1 MLALMAKAQPILR
14 EATPSQRPVPMMH
27 HPSSHHLKKITS
39 KEPSLFYPLDSTG
52 AISRDG
58 SFDWPKRSERWCK
71 PNAIMLALMAKAQP
85 ILREA
90 TPSQRPVPMMH
101 HPSSHHLKKITSKE
115 PSLFYPLDSTGAI
128 SWDGSFEWPKRSD
141 AITKTRPND
150 APPSQPSPHQKITS
164 KEPSLFYLD
173 STDNMTI
180 VAA

>member
-90 TPSQRPVPMMH
+90 TPSQRTIPMMH
-101 HPSSHHLKKITSKE
+101 HPSSHHLTKKLHQKNRPFFTLLTARV
-115 PSLFYPLDSTGAI
+115 PSAGTVLLSGQSEAT
-128 SWDGSFEWPKRSD
+128 
-141 AITKTRPND
+141 
-150 APPSQPSPHQKITS
+150 PSQRPVPMMHHPRSHHLTKKLHQKNRPYFT
-164 KEPSLFYLD
+164 L
-173 STDNMTI
+173 TARTT
-180 VAA
+180 